1 MSDVMGIIYTSKD
14 DLALRELTS
23 QRSVA
28 AIPVA
33 GRYRIIDFTLSNLV
47 NSEVRNVGII
57 AQKNY
62 RSLMDHIGS
71 AKEWDLHTRNNGLF
85 MLPPFLT
92 RENGGEYSGM
102 VEALRAN
109 FDYLRRSQQKYAILT
124 GSDSI
129 MNVSYEPMI
138 KQHIESGADI
148 TLMYKKINPT
158 DLDFSRSSNNSHAF
172 IDVDSDGVVH
182 DMEDNPNA
190 ASYDNL
196 YLEVMIVK
204 RTLLIHLID
213 QAVSHGA
220 KSLTQ
225 EVLRPFISSGALKVM
240 GYRMNGYYRRIE
252 TIKSYFNFNLDLLN
266 YDVRKELFGVTPIY
280 TKTRDEVP
288 AIYRTGA
295 QVKNSLVADG
305 CVIEGTVENSILF
318 RGVHVARGANLKNC
332 IIMQDSYIEEFVEL
346 ENVIL
351 DKEVTVRSHG
361 RMIGQRQYP
370 IVIGK
375 GVSLKSFLF
384 RRITSMKELFA
395 ASECVP
401 FVKTGGLA
409 DVVGALPKELR
420 KQGVEVRV
428 ILPLYKAIGQKWREQ
443 MEHVM
448 YFYINMG
455 WRRQYVGIL
464 KLEYEGTTFYFIDN
478 EQYFGRDYIYGS
490 GGDEGERFAYF
501 SRAVLEAIPK
511 IDYIP
516 DVLHC
521 HDWQTGMIPV
531 LLKAQY
537 KQLDFYKNIRT
548 VYTIH

>member
-1 MSDVMGIIYTSKD
+1 MSDVMGIIETSYD
-14 DLALRELTS
+14 DLAVRELTS

-213 QAVSHGA
+213 QAVSLGA

-305 CVIEGTVENSILF
+305 SVIEGTVENSILF

-375 GVSLKSFLF
+375 GVTL
-384 RRITSMKELFA
+384 
-395 ASECVP
+395 
-401 FVKTGGLA
+401 
-409 DVVGALPKELR
+409 
-420 KQGVEVRV
+420 
-428 ILPLYKAIGQKWREQ
+428 
-443 MEHVM
+443 
-448 YFYINMG
+448 
-455 WRRQYVGIL
+455 
-464 KLEYEGTTFYFIDN
+464 
-478 EQYFGRDYIYGS
+478 
-490 GGDEGERFAYF
+490 
-501 SRAVLEAIPK
+501 
-511 IDYIP
+511 
-516 DVLHC
+516 
-521 HDWQTGMIPV
+521 
-531 LLKAQY
+531 
-537 KQLDFYKNIRT
+537 
-548 VYTIH
+548 